1 MENRCR
7 LEPERGERS
16 DVTSLLNDQRARLAP
31 GIEQRGYVVTKRY
44 QVLPPTA
51 PVPAADDVLEMV
63 VREGARK
70 MLQTALE
77 LEVDEFLGRRR
88 YQRTG
93 SANVRGYRNGHQPE
107 RTIGVGMGAVEVSL
121 PRVSHVPPEV
131 SSDGFHSEIVNRY
144 QRRSRTQARLMAR
157 LYLEGLSSGDFEPV
171 FRALVGET
179 AALSPSSILK
189 LKADWQHEYESWK
202 KRPLRGRYVYL
213 YADGV
218 YLKAGT
224 ERDKT
229 AMLVVLGVDDQ
240 GHKELLAM
248 EEGYRESTE
257 SWSEVLRSLQERG
270 LAEAPLLAIGDG
282 ALGLWAALDVVFPTT
297 RHQRCWNHRS
307 RKESTCHFSGPDR
320 LPNYGDSG
328 EGRSSTQRSVRGVA
342 APPQRTAAASCT
354 SGRGPAAGTWG
365 RGDCGAGREGQRDHG
380 APRRGGVSRRH
391 QALA

>member
-1 MENRCR
+1 MIASVSGAAVGQLASGETPSAPAARSVSSPVENRRR

-31 GIEQRGYVVTKRY
+31 GIEQRGYGVSKRY
-44 QVLPPTA
+44 QVLSPTA
-51 PVPAADDVLEMV
+51 PVPAPDDVLEMV

-77 LEVDEFLGRRR
+77 LEVDDFLGRRR

-93 SANVRGYRNGHQPE
+93 GGTLRGYRNGYQPE

-121 PRVSHVPPEV
+121 PRVSDVPPEV

-179 AALSPSSILK
+179 AALSPNSILK
-189 LKADWQHEYESWK
+189 LKADWQHEYEGWK

-248 EEGYRESTE
+248 EEGYRESTA
-257 SWSEVLRSLQERG
+257 SWSEVLRSLRERG

-282 ALGLWAALDVVFPTT
+282 ALGLWAALV
-297 RHQRCWNHRS
+297 S
-307 RKESTCHFSGPDR
+307 
-320 LPNYGDSG
+320 
-328 EGRSSTQRSVRGVA
+328 
-342 APPQRTAAASCT
+342 
-354 SGRGPAAGTWG
+354 AGIKV
-365 RGDCGAGREGQRDHG
+365 GQ
-380 APRRGGVSRRH
+380 
-391 QALA
+391 